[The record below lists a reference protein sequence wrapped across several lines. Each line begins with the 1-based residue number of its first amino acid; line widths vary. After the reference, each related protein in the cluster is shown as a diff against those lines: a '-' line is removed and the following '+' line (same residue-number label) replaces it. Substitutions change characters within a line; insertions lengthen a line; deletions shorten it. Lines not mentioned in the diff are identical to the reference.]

1 MELRRRLKRKL
12 KALMNDQTQE
22 VFAQRIG
29 ISQASLNRALKGEQD
44 IGIDMIEKICKFTS
58 TSVED
63 LLGADKQMGT
73 RENENHVQASLI
85 IPNAEQI
92 IESKNQ
98 SSEEL
103 SKDLGV
109 APDPSF

>member
-1 MELRRRLKRKL
+1 
-12 KALMNDQTQE
+12 MNDQTQE
-22 VFAQRIG
+22 VFARRIG
-29 ISQASLNRALKGEQD
+29 ISQASLNWALKGEQD

-63 LLGADKQMGT
+63 LLGDDKQIGT
-73 RENENHVQASLI
+73 SENENTVQVSPI
-85 IPNAEQI
+85 IPNAEQMK
-92 IESKNQ
+92 ESKNQ

-103 SKDLGV
+103 SSALGV